1 LEANNEGVVRMVPVI
16 VIPVLNRYDLL
27 ERCIKSIDYPV
38 ENLIIIDNGGRIA
51 KDCLVLP
58 RSTKIQNR
66 YIMDMPSNLGVATSW
81 NLGIKMTPFATGWIL
96 LNSDAH
102 FGHGHLEKFY
112 KESDVDQIHLAGEP
126 GWCCAWIGSEVVKDV
141 GLFCEAFHPA
151 YFEDNDYERRAT
163 RLHKKIVKSDALV
176 YHDNSSTL
184 LSDPSLFDKNRES
197 FRANM
202 ELFKLRNARLD
213 AGQWDLQ
220 RRISLSWD

>member
-1 LEANNEGVVRMVPVI
+1 MVPVI

-102 FGHGHLEKFY
+102 FGHEHLEKFY
-112 KESDVDQIHLAGEP
+112 KESDIDEIHLAGEP

-220 RRISLSWD
+220 RRINLSWD

>member
-1 LEANNEGVVRMVPVI
+1 MVPCI
-16 VIPVLNRYDLL
+16 IIPVLNRYDLL
-27 ERCIKSIDYPV
+27 ERAIKSIDYPV

-81 NLGIKMTPFATGWIL
+81 NLGIKMTPFASGWIL

-102 FGHGHLEKFY
+102 FGQGHLEKFY
-112 KESDVDQIHLAGEP
+112 KESDIDEIHLAGEP

-151 YFEDNDYERRAT
+151 YFEDNDYERRALRMGKQIT
-163 RLHKKIVKSDALV
+163 KSEAVV

-184 LSDPSLFDKNRES
+184 QSDPEFIAKNQRTFES
-197 FRANM
+197 NL
-202 ELFKLRNARLD
+202 ELFKLRNVRLD
-213 AGQWDLQ
+213 AGEWDLQ
-220 RRISLSWD
+220 RRIDLSWD